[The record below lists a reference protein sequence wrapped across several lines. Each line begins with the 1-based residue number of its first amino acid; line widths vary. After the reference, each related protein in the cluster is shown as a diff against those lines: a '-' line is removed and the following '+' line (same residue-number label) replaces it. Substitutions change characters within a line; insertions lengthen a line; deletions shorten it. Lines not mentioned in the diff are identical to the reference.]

1 MIQQNTESHTN
12 PHLSADKQQSPP
24 VLDLSPRDQQNIA
37 EAILNPPAPNK
48 ALKKAARDYKKTIRD
63 L

>member
-12 PHLSADKQQSPP
+12 PHLSGDKQQSPP

-37 EAILNPPAPNK
+37 EALFNPPAPNK
-48 ALKKAARDYKKTIRD
+48 ALKKAARN
-63 L
+63 